1 MHYDQVMLRRT
12 EKSDLDFLFQFQLDP
27 EGNFLAAFMPTDA
40 NNKEAY
46 VKKFSKFLA
55 DSTINMQTILIEDII
70 VGSIA
75 KFELESKAEI
85 TYWIDRSFW
94 GRGIGSSAL
103 KVFLSIEKMRPI
115 FARVAFDNVGSQKI
129 LEKCGFLK
137 VGTDS
142 GFASARQTEIE
153 EFIYELA

>member
-1 MHYDQVMLRRT
+1 MQYDQVTLRRT

-46 VKKFSKFLA
+46 VKKYSKFLT
-55 DSTINMQTILIEDII
+55 DLTINMQTILIEDII

-75 KFELESKAEI
+75 KFEIESNAEI
-85 TYWIDRSFW
+85 TYWIDRHLW

-103 KVFLSIEKMRPI
+103 KAFLSIENMRPI
-115 FARVAFDNVGSQKI
+115 FARVAFDNFGSQKI
-129 LEKCGFLK
+129 LEKSGFLK
-137 VGTDS
+137 VGTDK
-142 GFASARQTEIE
+142 GYANARRTEIE
-153 EFIYELA
+153 EFIYKLG